1 MKMDNEIHAQ
11 RAGTVNAVSVAAG
24 ETVENGRPLVVL
36 E

>member
-1 MKMDNEIHAQ
+1 MENEIHAP
-11 RAGTVNAVSVAAG
+11 RAGTVKAVRVAAG